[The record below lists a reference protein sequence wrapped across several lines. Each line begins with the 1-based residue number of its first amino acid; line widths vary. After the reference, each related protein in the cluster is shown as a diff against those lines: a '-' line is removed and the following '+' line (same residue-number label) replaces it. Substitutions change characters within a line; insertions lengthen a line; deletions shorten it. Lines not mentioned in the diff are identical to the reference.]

1 MLLLSISTQEEQELG
16 KMRVLIYL
24 CAFLFLFSGC
34 ATYKKK
40 QRNFQKFALTYPEEL
55 AKISK
60 QVFPNPSWIKKGEPI
75 PQAPVKVII
84 RDTVYK
90 DGEEKIIERE
100 VDCPPSTK
108 QVDTMYYE
116 DSRSIYLKDQEILKL
131 NEKIDQL
138 SSKVGDLYLKIEG
151 KDAEILKQKDNLHTR
166 MYVIIGLS
174 AVIGIGIILKIKGII

>member
-1 MLLLSISTQEEQELG
+1 MSILTPEEQELG
-16 KMRVLIYL
+16 NMRLLIYL

-34 ATYKKK
+34 VTYKKK
-40 QRNFQKFALTYPEEL
+40 QKNFQEFAFKYPEEL
-55 AKISK
+55 AKLSK
-60 QVFPNPSWIKKGEPI
+60 QVFPNPSWVKKGDPI
-75 PQAPVKVII
+75 PQAPVKVVI

-116 DSRSIYLKDQEILKL
+116 DSRTVYLKDQEILKL
-131 NEKIDQL
+131 NEKIEQL

-151 KDAEILKQKDNLHTR
+151 KDAEISKQKDNLHTR

-174 AVIGIGIILKIKGII
+174 AVIGIGIFLKIKGIL